1 MTNNECNHL
10 HVKIT
15 EIVIELAK
23 QYGLDYCFCETSSEW
38 RIIMGPYPAG
48 IPVRI
53 EDEKIIYAN
62 DLAWHV
68 PDKHEPSG
76 KDKNGKTTWK
86 ELPWKPRVIT
96 IEDLKEKLIKRIEK
110 QLAK

>member
-23 QYGLDYCFCETSSEW
+23 QYDLQYVFSEVSSEW
-38 RIIMGPYPAG
+38 RLIMGTYPAG
-48 IPVRI
+48 IPIRI
-53 EDEKIIYAN
+53 ENDKILYAD

-68 PDKHEPSG
+68 PDKYEPSG